1 MKEHF
6 QQRIDDTR
14 QAYLDALNRLKE
26 GIPIHKNLVGK
37 PINITATTIALEAGK
52 SRNPLY
58 HTHKD
63 ILDMIHLVKTEEKK
77 QENKTKETSEVE
89 NLKQR
94 VKELEEDNKKLLNV
108 NATLL
113 NRNRMA

>member
-1 MKEHF
+1 MKQHF

-14 QAYLDALNRLKE
+14 QGYLDALQRLKQ
-26 GIPIHKNLVGK
+26 GK
-37 PINITATTIALEAGK
+37 ATHPSLKDKKYKINATSIALEAGK

-63 ILDMIHLVKTEEKK
+63 ILEMIQDCQTEVIEKK
-77 QENKTKETSEVE
+77 DSSEIE
-89 NLKQR
+89 KLKKKITQ
-94 VKELEEDNKKLLNV
+94 LEEDNKKLLSI

-113 NRNRMA
+113 FNYKTKLIEI